1 MAVCEFTTPP
11 VPLYL
16 IPQALSTEIH
26 RFRDAIVEVHIRRT
40 SGHNYILNIHHEDR
54 EDSHVE

>member
-1 MAVCEFTTPP
+1 MTLSEFTTTP

-26 RFRDAIVEVHIRRT
+26 RLGDTIVEVRLRRT
-40 SGHNYILNIHHEDR
+40 SGHNYILNIHHEDQ
-54 EDSHVE
+54 EESHGE

>member
-1 MAVCEFTTPP
+1 MSVSEFTTSP

-26 RFRDAIVEVHIRRT
+26 RFRDAITEVHIRRT
-40 SGHNYILNIHHEDR
+40 SGHNYILNIHHEEQEEPND
-54 EDSHVE
+54 E